1 MHEGTLFALRM
12 TFRDVQQTLTCKL
25 NLHELITLGR
35 QDMVMVYDEEEKI
48 WVNVSLLQDQEQAK
62 RVLH

>member
-1 MHEGTLFALRM
+1 
-12 TFRDVQQTLTCKL
+12 
-25 NLHELITLGR
+25 
-35 QDMVMVYDEEEKI
+35 MVMVYDEEEKI